1 MVSIFAPMP
10 RILAHAAVCCLR
22 AHLRRGGVV
31 AYPTE
36 SSYGLGCLPRHVR
49 GLRRVVAL
57 KQRPQHKGL
66 ISIGCDLAQLR
77 PLLQPLNAAQQ
88 ALLAQNWPAAK
99 TYLVA
104 AAAQTPVMLRG
115 RGRHK
120 LAVRVP
126 AHTGARQLCRQLG
139 TALVSTSCN
148 RSGERPCTDAREVRR
163 RFGAQVWIVPGRVGG
178 NRSPSQ
184 IIDLASGQRLR

>member
-1 MVSIFAPMP
+1 MP
-10 RILAHAAVCCLR
+10 RMLAHAAVYRLR

-66 ISIGCDLAQLR
+66 IGIGADLAQLQ
-77 PLLQPLNAAQQ
+77 PLLQPLSPAQQ

-99 TYLVA
+99 TYLIA
-104 AAAQTPVMLRG
+104 AAAQTPTMLRG
-115 RGRHK
+115 RSRSK

-126 AHTGARQLCRQLG
+126 AHAGARQLCRQLG

-148 RSGERPCTDAREVRR
+148 RSGERPCVRAAEVRR
-163 RFGAQVWIVPGRVGG
+163 RFGDKVWLVPGRCGG
-178 NRSPSQ
+178 NRQPSQ
-184 IIDLASGQRLR
+184 IIDLASGVRLR